1 MYVNKGEVLP
11 LVLTDGTLI
20 ISVKVDRI
28 IGFDAQLAL

>member
-1 MYVNKGEVLP
+1 MYVNKGEVVP
-11 LVLTDGTLI
+11 ISICDGQLI